1 MVIKRTGLLAIAVA
15 TIRSTSDVKDRGN
28 GLESN
33 EVKEQLVWKR
43 QKGKKTAHWNEID
56 FLEEINVNGFLQKK
70 LQVEILNSY

>member
-15 TIRSTSDVKDRGN
+15 TKRSTDVKDRGN

-43 QKGKKTAHWNEID
+43 QKGKKTNA
-56 FLEEINVNGFLQKK
+56 FK
-70 LQVEILNSY
+70 LK

>member
-15 TIRSTSDVKDRGN
+15 TKRSTSDVKDRGN

-43 QKGKKTAHWNEID
+43 QKGKKIA
-56 FLEEINVNGFLQKK
+56 Q
-70 LQVEILNSY
+70 